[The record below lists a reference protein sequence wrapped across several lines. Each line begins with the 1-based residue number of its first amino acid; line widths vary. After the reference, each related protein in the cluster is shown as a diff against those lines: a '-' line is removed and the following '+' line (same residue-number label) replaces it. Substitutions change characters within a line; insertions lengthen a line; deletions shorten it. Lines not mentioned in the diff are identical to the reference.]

1 MLKIFFWIKAILRW
15 TQPWQVF

>member
-15 TQPWQVF
+15 TQPW